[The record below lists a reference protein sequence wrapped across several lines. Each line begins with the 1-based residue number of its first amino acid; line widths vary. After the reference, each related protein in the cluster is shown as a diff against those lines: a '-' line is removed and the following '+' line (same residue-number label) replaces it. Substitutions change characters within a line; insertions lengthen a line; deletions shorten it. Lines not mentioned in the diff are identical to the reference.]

1 MAWLNVSKRRK
12 IAANNMDKKI
22 NMTELDHYLAEYYVN
37 TDQLSAL
44 CEISAEE
51 LHALIQAQLI
61 PEASYV
67 VTASGTIHSFVFGEM
82 QAPGAMPGHYFH
94 RANIIWAKRARTAIA
109 QSGQDSAQ
117 AMLRQDFMENFCTAL
132 TELNVTTWRLTDS
145 FNEDGTAIEDG
156 LRARAESTWKYF
168 LNGTFGLCVAHP
180 VSEAAIANKE
190 VLQEKLSALTE
201 NGRKLAWTQQQLA
214 PIWELIDAYAD
225 ASMPFSPIEYS
236 ISSRKRLVD
245 DLKARLST

>member
-1 MAWLNVSKRRK
+1 
-12 IAANNMDKKI
+12 
-22 NMTELDHYLAEYYVN
+22 MTELDHYLAEYYVN
-37 TDQLSAL
+37 ADQLSAL

-61 PEASYV
+61 PEASYI
-67 VTASGTIHSFVFGEM
+67 VTASGTIRSFVFGEM

-94 RANIIWAKRARTAIA
+94 RANIIWIKRARTAIA
-109 QSGQDSAQ
+109 QSGQDSAH
-117 AMLRQDFMENFCTAL
+117 AILRKKFKENFCAAL
-132 TELNVTTWRLTDS
+132 AGLNVTTWRLTDS
-145 FNEDGTAIEDG
+145 FDEDGTAIEDS
-156 LRARAESTWKYF
+156 LRTRAESAWNYF

-180 VSEAAIANKE
+180 VSEAAFANKE

-201 NGRKLAWTQQQLA
+201 NGRKLTFTQQQSA
-214 PIWELIDAYAD
+214 PTLELIDAYAD

-245 DLKARLST
+245 DLKARLIA